1 MADLEV
7 NTANIVWKGKLV
19 GKEHSDDMLE
29 ILKNIDKNQTG
40 EGYGFQDSNDWMESR
55 ND

>member
-7 NTANIVWKGKLV
+7 NTANIVWKGILV
-19 GKEHSDDMLE
+19 GREHSDDMLE

-40 EGYGFQDSNDWMESR
+40 KGYGFQDSNDWMESR